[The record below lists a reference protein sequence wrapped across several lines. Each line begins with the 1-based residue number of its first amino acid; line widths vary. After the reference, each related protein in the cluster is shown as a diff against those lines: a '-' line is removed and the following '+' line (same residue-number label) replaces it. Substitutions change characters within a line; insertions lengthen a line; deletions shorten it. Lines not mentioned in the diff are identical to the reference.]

1 MGELALEGVKSST
14 EASGPAASVC
24 PVHDMPT
31 AHVAVDADD
40 ELIFPKHRRVM
51 TAYAKNLCGETE
63 LHLYYGEKEISFD
76 EPALFAFGEELA
88 QQARFVAKSAV
99 TWGEGYDWPRVQ
111 ELLQQLLDEG
121 ILQRAS
127 ADASEDISPHGP
139 RPSPL
144 PPAHSTVPRT
154 WSDCDAIMRELT
166 GRPLELGYLEL
177 IMPIYR
183 VAHIAMDAE
192 GRQVGEANVFP
203 QPLRLD
209 VPTEWRTCP
218 YPGSRTRMTSR

>member
-1 MGELALEGVKSST
+1 
-14 EASGPAASVC
+14 
-24 PVHDMPT
+24 
-31 AHVAVDADD
+31 
-40 ELIFPKHRRVM
+40 
-51 TAYAKNLCGETE
+51 
-63 LHLYYGEKEISFD
+63 
-76 EPALFAFGEELA
+76 
-88 QQARFVAKSAV
+88 VAKSAA

-111 ELLQQLLDEG
+111 GLLQQLLEEG

-127 ADASEDISPHGP
+127 AAASEDISPHGP

-144 PPAHSTVPRT
+144 PPAHSTLPRT

-166 GRPLELGYLEL
+166 SRPLELGYLEL

-218 YPGSRTRMTSR
+218 YRGSRYQDDFPMNVTALRSMQKYWKPMMVALQHIRRAYLQRFPQARQGLDGGRSRALVHPGADGPGLPPHA